1 MSKIIKNFKNISY
14 GPAPEDSKDVM
25 SWINS
30 MNNPNHLFIN
40 GSWVKSKSSK
50 KIQVINP
57 ATNKKLTSLS
67 LANKADVNAAV
78 GAAKKAYTSWSKTS
92 SNTRAKYLY
101 ALARLI
107 QKHSRFLSV
116 LETIDNGK
124 PIRETRDIDIPLVA
138 RHFYYHAG
146 WAKKIDTKTHK
157 PIGVIGQIIP
167 WNFPLLMMAWKIAPA
182 IAAGNTVVLKPAEF
196 TSLSALYFAELCQKA
211 RIPKGVINII
221 TGDGSTG
228 ELITAHA
235 DTKKIAFTGST
246 EVGKKII
253 QSTATQEKKLTMELG
268 GKSPFIVFEDA
279 DLDSAVEG
287 VVDAIWFNQ
296 GQVCCAG
303 SRLLVQESVEKIFI
317 RKLKARME
325 KLRVGNPLD
334 KSIDIGAIVA
344 PVQLKKIQSIV
355 KKGEKEG
362 SKLWQP
368 SWACPTDGLFYP
380 PSIFT
385 NVSPSSF
392 IAQVEIFGPVLSVLS
407 FRTPSE
413 AVSIANNTPYGL
425 AASIWSENINLALDI
440 APKIKAGVI
449 WINSTNLFDAACGFG
464 GYKES
469 GFGREG
475 GIEGIRAYQDSS
487 LPEIPYVSKKII
499 KNKVE
504 LPSIDTTPKLYV
516 GGKQKRPDSGY
527 SFNQLSAQK
536 EFICDIARANRKDVR
551 DTVEA
556 ASKSKIGSLNNFN
569 RSQILFYLAEN
580 LSQRKETFVNLLMSI
595 LGVSK
600 NQALKEFED
609 SCERI
614 FYYASMADK
623 FEGNIHN
630 PPMRGLTLAVKE
642 SIGVVASIMNDH
654 QPLLSIST
662 VISSLFANGNASIVV
677 PSEKTSLIAT
687 SLYQVFE
694 TSDIPPGSINILTTK
709 TNELN
714 DTLSQHENIHGIW
727 AFSGDA
733 KVRSSIINGTVFNL
747 KRYWCPKNINVDWS
761 NTSEEFL
768 NEFLYEGSQVKNIWI
783 PYGE

>member
-1 MSKIIKNFKNISY
+1 MSKIIQNFKNISY

-30 MNNPNHLFIN
+30 LNNPNHLFIN

-50 KIQVINP
+50 KINVINP

-67 LANKADVNAAV
+67 MANKADVNSAI
-78 GAAKKAYTSWSKTS
+78 GAAKNAYSSWSKTS
-92 SNTRAKYLY
+92 SDTRAKYLY

-196 TSLSALYFAELCQKA
+196 TSLTALYFAELCQKA
-211 RIPKGVINII
+211 KIPKGVINII

-228 ELITAHA
+228 ELITSHV

-317 RKLKARME
+317 KKLKARME

-368 SWACPTDGLFYP
+368 TWACPTDGLFYP

-413 AVSIANNTPYGL
+413 AVTIANNTPYGL
-425 AASIWSENINLALDI
+425 AASIWSENINLALDM

-475 GIEGIRAYQDSS
+475 GIEGIRAYQDSA
-487 LPEIPYVSKKII
+487 LPEASNVSKKIT

-504 LPSIDTTPKLYV
+504 LPSIDATPKLYV

-527 SFNQLSAQK
+527 SFNQLSAKK

-556 ASKSKIGSLNNFN
+556 ASKSKIASLNNFN

-595 LGVSK
+595 SGVNK
-600 NQALKEFED
+600 NQALKEFEQ

-654 QPLLSIST
+654 QPLLSLST
-662 VISSLFANGNASIVV
+662 IISSLFANGNASIIV

-694 TSDIPPGSINILTTK
+694 TSDIPAGSINILTTK

-714 DTLSQHENIHGIW
+714 DTLTQHENVHGIW

-733 KVRSSIINGTVFNL
+733 KVRSSIIHGTVFNL
-747 KRYWCPKNINVDWS
+747 KRYWCPKNNNIDWA
-761 NTSEEFL
+761 NTSEDFL

>member
-14 GPAPEDSKDVM
+14 GSAPEDSKDVM

-211 RIPKGVINII
+211 RIPKGIINII

-475 GIEGIRAYQDSS
+475 GIEGIRTYQDTS
-487 LPEIPYVSKKII
+487 LPETSNVSKKII

-504 LPSIDTTPKLYV
+504 LPSIDATPKLYV

-595 LGVSK
+595 SGVSK

-747 KRYWCPKNINVDWS
+747 KRYWCPKNINVDWY

-768 NEFLYEGSQVKNIWI
+768 NAFLYEGSQVKNIWI

>member
-1 MSKIIKNFKNISY
+1 MSNIIKNFKNISY

-25 SWINS
+25 SWINALS
-30 MNNPNHLFIN
+30 NPNYLFIN
-40 GSWVKSKSSK
+40 GSWIKSKSLK

-67 LANKADVNAAV
+67 ISNKADVNIAV

-92 SNTRAKYLY
+92 SDTRAKYLY

-228 ELITAHA
+228 ELITSHS

-253 QSTATQEKKLTMELG
+253 QSTSKQEKKLTMELG

-303 SRLLVQESVEKIFI
+303 SRLLIQESVEKLFI
-317 RKLKARME
+317 KKLKSRME

-392 IAQVEIFGPVLSVLS
+392 IAQVEIFGPVLSILS

-425 AASIWSENINLALDI
+425 AASVWSENINLALDI

-449 WINSTNLFDAACGFG
+449 WINSTNLFDASCGFG

-475 GIEGIRAYQDSS
+475 GVEGIRSYQERS
-487 LPEIPYVSKKII
+487 LPESNNISNKIVKHKI
-499 KNKVE
+499 Q

-536 EFICDIARANRKDVR
+536 EFICDIASANRKDVR
-551 DTVEA
+551 DAVEA
-556 ASKSKIGSLNNFN
+556 ASKSKVASLNNFN

-595 LGVSK
+595 SGINK
-600 NQALKEFED
+600 NQALKEFD
-609 SCERI
+609 QSCERV

-623 FEGNIHN
+623 FEGSIHN

-642 SIGVVASIMNDH
+642 PIGIVVGIMNDY

-662 VISSLFANGNASIVV
+662 IIASLFANGNSSIIV

-694 TSDIPPGSINILTTK
+694 TSDIPAGSINILTAK
-709 TNELN
+709 QNDLNE
-714 DTLSQHENIHGIW
+714 TLSKHENIHGIW
-727 AFSGDA
+727 AFSNDT
-733 KVRSSIINGTVFNL
+733 KVRSLIIHSTVFNL
-747 KRYWCPKNINVDWS
+747 KRFWCPKNNNIDWT
-761 NTSEEFL
+761 NNSEEFL
-768 NEFLYEGSQVKNIWI
+768 NEFLFEGSQVKNIWI